1 MAKNL
6 FLTITFNLSFK
17 PLTLLRMPST
27 PKYTAAPIPAQIT
40 SATTIIP
47 MILPIE
53 LSSSL
58 FKVFLTVIEQIA
70 LEILGQGSKNR

>member
-1 MAKNL
+1 
-6 FLTITFNLSFK
+6 
-17 PLTLLRMPST
+17 MPST

-58 FKVFLTVIEQIA
+58 YKVFFNRLLTTVA
-70 LEILGQGSKNR
+70 TSFGHFSPYLL